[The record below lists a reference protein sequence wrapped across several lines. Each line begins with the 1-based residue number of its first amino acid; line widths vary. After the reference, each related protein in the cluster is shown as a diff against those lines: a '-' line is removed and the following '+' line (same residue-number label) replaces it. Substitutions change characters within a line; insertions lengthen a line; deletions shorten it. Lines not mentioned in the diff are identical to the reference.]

1 MSIEVKKMSHIYMPG
16 TPFESAALRDV
27 ELELHEGEFVG
38 VIGHTGSGKST
49 FAQHIN
55 GLLKPTSG
63 TIVVYGEDL
72 MKKDANLKYVR
83 SQVGLV
89 FQYPEY
95 QLFEETV
102 ALDVAYGPK
111 NMGMSAEALE
121 TCVKEAIER
130 VGLDYEYV
138 RDRSPFELS
147 GGQRRRVAIAGVIA
161 MNPKFLILDEPTA
174 GLDPKGR
181 DELLELVQSLHES
194 GTGILMITHSM
205 DDIARVANRIL
216 VIDKGQIVMDGKP
229 EEVFS
234 HVEELEAIGLD
245 VPEVSRLRL
254 LLQSHGIDMPQ
265 DVFSAEAAAEYLCSV
280 LGGGVNA

>member
-38 VIGHTGSGKST
+38 LIGHTGSGKST
-49 FAQHIN
+49 FVQHIN

-89 FQYPEY
+89 FQYPEH

-111 NMGMSAEALE
+111 NMGMSGETLE

-254 LLQSHGIDMPQ
+254 LLQSQGIDMPQ
-265 DVFSAEAAAEYLCSV
+265 DVFTAEAAAEYLCSV